1 MTIASNIKTSLPYAD
16 KAIDYLAAIE
26 ERFKTADKSL
36 AGKLMADLTTIK
48 YDGTRSM
55 HEHCIEMRNLAA
67 KLKNLGMSVD
77 DSFLVQFILNS
88 LPPQYGPFQINY
100 NAIDERWTSNELA
113 NKLVQEEA
121 RLGREGIKV
130 SHHVQGAGPKVGFR
144 HKKSHQRAQPTMND
158 YVQVNPKKK
167 AKKDYRCNFCKKVG
181 HFQKDCPKRREW
193 FERKGFLTIQTI
205 NSRENYLLMG
215 N

>member
-1 MTIASNIKTSLPYAD
+1 MTIASNIKSSLPPAD
-16 KAIDYLAAIE
+16 KGKAYLAAIE

-48 YDGTRSM
+48 YNDTRSM
-55 HEHCIEMRNLAA
+55 HEHCIEITNLAA

-77 DSFLVQFILNS
+77 NSFLVQFILNS
-88 LPPQYGPFQINY
+88 LSPQYGPFKINY

-130 SHHVQGAGPKVGFR
+130 AHYIQEAGPKAG
-144 HKKSHQRAQPTMND
+144 K
-158 YVQVNPKKK
+158 
-167 AKKDYRCNFCKKVG
+167 
-181 HFQKDCPKRREW
+181 
-193 FERKGFLTIQTI
+193 
-205 NSRENYLLMG
+205 
-215 N
+215 